1 MLNVVND
8 KLVIE
13 EKGIYSIEN
22 FFHQEDLCIG
32 KYIFTKQ

>member
-13 EKGIYSIEN
+13 EKGFILLKN